1 MKLIVEKIAKL
12 IDLKSMIT
20 LSLTI
25 ALIWGFVV
33 GKVETKDFLMYVAI
47 VFTFYFNKKDERKE
61 EDIYAER
68 SEK

>member
-61 EDIYAER
+61 EEIYAER